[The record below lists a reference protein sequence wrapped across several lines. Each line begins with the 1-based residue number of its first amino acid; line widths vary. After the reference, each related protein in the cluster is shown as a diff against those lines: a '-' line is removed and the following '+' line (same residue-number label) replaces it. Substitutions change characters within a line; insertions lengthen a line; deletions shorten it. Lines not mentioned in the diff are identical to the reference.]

1 MKTLSL
7 FNLDAVDQLVQPTD
21 FTETSLNSPA
31 LSVLSDFKHNQPTM
45 IEGNTSATQAL
56 QMMQLEHCQLKLV
69 VDADERMLGLIHI
82 EQLSEQAL
90 LRQVIQG
97 IYCSKAPHQ
106 PDSNSNNNR
115 AVNIFYSPSC

>member
-7 FNLDAVDQLVQPTD
+7 FNLDAVDQLIQPTD

-56 QMMQLEHCQLKLV
+56 QMMQAIKKAI
-69 VDADERMLGLIHI
+69 DPAGLMNPGRV
-82 EQLSEQAL
+82 
-90 LRQVIQG
+90 LR
-97 IYCSKAPHQ
+97 
-106 PDSNSNNNR
+106 
-115 AVNIFYSPSC
+115 